1 MKPIIRSI
9 ISFLLSSMTIWF
21 MPLASQDGISTLSY
35 VLAMLFW
42 LFFIVGFLFLRPI
55 SRRRKNDRKYKRK
68 SRFAL
73 IRFFSNRPAQIFDA
87 LMIAGLIT
95 VILSLIIHTIPDWIT
110 FPAVFV
116 FVFSL
121 EMHGIFNGKN
131 YEYMKA
137 ANKG

>member
-1 MKPIIRSI
+1 
-9 ISFLLSSMTIWF
+9 MTIWF
-21 MPLASQDGISTLSY
+21 MPLASKDGISALSY
-35 VLAMLFW
+35 VLAVLFW
-42 LFFIVGFLFLRPI
+42 LFFILGFIFLRPI
-55 SRRRKNDRKYKRK
+55 SRRRKSDRKYRK
-68 SRFAL
+68 KGGFAL
-73 IRFFSNRPAQIFDA
+73 IRFFSNRPAQIFDV

-131 YEYMKA
+131 YEYMNTVNKA
-137 ANKG
+137 NSRTV